1 MERDILADLDHA
13 FIVQLH
19 YGGSLSASLSCC
31 IVVCPLRWVSLS
43 LLVSAV
49 VLLSVHYGGSL
60 SLLVSAVVLLS
71 VHYVAVPYSQ
81 QFNYLALD
89 AHTVL
94 YCNFDSLVYTLF
106 LFLSRPRSE
115 GWPHHGRTF
124 SIYPCPL
131 SF

>member
-49 VLLSVHYGGSL
+49 VLLSVHY
-60 SLLVSAVVLLS
+60 
-71 VHYVAVPYSQ
+71 VAVPYSQ

-94 YCNFDSLVYTLF
+94 YCNFDSLVYTL
-106 LFLSRPRSE
+106 
-115 GWPHHGRTF
+115 
-124 SIYPCPL
+124 
-131 SF
+131 